1 MTLVN
6 VVRSIGCR
14 LVKALPNSR
23 HPNECFLS
31 ILAGVP
37 SAVDHPLALDED
49 DSNLTGVSSSNSK
62 SSSGSP
68 GLVIRAFFC
77 YFLLQSNVGQV
88 KAKTNQTLRDIRS
101 FWEEQKKQMSSAP
114 TGNRFAPQAKR

>member
-1 MTLVN
+1 MLLGQLD
-6 VVRSIGCR
+6 VVE
-14 LVKALPNSR
+14 VVPNSR
-23 HPNECFLS
+23 HPNECLPS

-62 SSSGSP
+62 SSSGTP
-68 GLVIRAFFC
+68 GLVLRTFFVI
-77 YFLLQSNVGQV
+77 LLQSNVGQV